1 MENIIRVAQLIE
13 KIEDIKDE
21 IFQIFTTETA
31 ESSERTNR
39 ANNIQANKM
48 LHEHFKMDIT
58 KRYQLFS
65 EAYAGLSKNWESEKT
80 DQKPCNDIDST
91 NSYGLQTRMVTI
103 HKNITTE
110 QMKLKVIDASL
121 EPIEA
126 ALKKTGDR
134 KLIPTFKKLS
144 SDRRLASDNVRKYTE
159 EYLAIQNKI
168 AQQNINLID
177 DQESENDI
185 FRMIEQKRR
194 EFNTWNTATG
204 SHDHAITEK
213 DEKNTLDEFKKSRAN
228 SNLKQIQYKRC
239 FIMPLVYVIPNWQTL
254 VFQRAL

>member
-1 MENIIRVAQLIE
+1 
-13 KIEDIKDE
+13 
-21 IFQIFTTETA
+21 
-31 ESSERTNR
+31 
-39 ANNIQANKM
+39 M
-48 LHEHFKMDIT
+48 LQEHFKMDIT

-65 EAYAGLSKNWESEKT
+65 EAYGGLSKNWESDT
-80 DQKPCNDIDST
+80 KPCKDINAT
-91 NSYGLQTRMVTI
+91 NLQTRLLNI
-103 HKNITTE
+103 HQKITTE

-134 KLIPTFKKLS
+134 KLIPAFKKLS
-144 SDRRLASDNVRKYTE
+144 SDRRFARDHVRKFTE

-177 DQESENDI
+177 DRESENDI
-185 FRMIEQKRR
+185 FRMIEQKRQ

-204 SHDHAITEK
+204 SHDHATTEK
-213 DEKNTLDEFKKSRAN
+213 DEKVTLDEFKKSRAN

>member
-80 DQKPCNDIDST
+80 DRKPCNDINST

-159 EYLAIQNKI
+159 EYLEIQNKI

-194 EFNTWNTATG
+194 EFSNTT
-204 SHDHAITEK
+204 SHDHATTEK
-213 DEKNTLDEFKKSRAN
+213 DEKITRNEFKKSRAN